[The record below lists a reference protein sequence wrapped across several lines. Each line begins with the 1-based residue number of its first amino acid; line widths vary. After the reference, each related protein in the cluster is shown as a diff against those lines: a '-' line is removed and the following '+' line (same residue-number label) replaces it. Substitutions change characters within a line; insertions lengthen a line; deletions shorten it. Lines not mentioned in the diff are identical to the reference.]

1 MYDNSYNRSISNK
14 INDITQQMINH
25 ENFLTNTYTHD
36 NKITTRLEG
45 MCIRKKNCYGGS
57 GYAAAT
63 VGDHGYAEDKTLGA
77 GVSAAGVSAAG
88 VSAAGKPRRS
98 KKGSGVMDTIGDIAH
113 AVAPF
118 APMLLAAGKT
128 KKRGGELSL
137 VGLKNLH
144 GQPPFTAPANAKITV
159 SAGPPPPS
167 ENFTTRNDRPGSYAG
182 GAKTRSAS
190 KAPNARNEIVKKVM
204 KEQGLSLPAASKY
217 VKTHGLY

>member
-1 MYDNSYNRSISNK
+1 M
-14 INDITQQMINH
+14 
-25 ENFLTNTYTHD
+25 
-36 NKITTRLEG
+36 
-45 MCIRKKNCYGGS
+45 
-57 GYAAAT
+57 
-63 VGDHGYAEDKTLGA
+63 
-77 GVSAAGVSAAG
+77 
-88 VSAAGKPRRS
+88 
-98 KKGSGVMDTIGDIAH
+98 
-113 AVAPF
+113 
-118 APMLLAAGKT
+118 
-128 KKRGGELSL
+128 
-137 VGLKNLH
+137 GLKNLH